1 MQLLQKI
8 TTQYIESEDRIRVS
22 GELAAGQ
29 QVVLWF
35 SQRLMVRLLP
45 ALLQWL
51 EKQVDVDVR
60 PELYQTLA
68 QAAAV
73 RAMEPQAPVEAEPAS
88 QSWLVQAVD
97 ITPVESALL
106 LVFRSAATDQ
116 HSTALQLQARPLRQW
131 LNGLVEQ
138 FQKAQ
143 WPLTA
148 WPQWLLE
155 SRQSPSGLKATT
167 ILH

>member
-8 TTQYIESEDRIRVS
+8 TTQYIESEDRIRIS
-22 GELAAGQ
+22 GELVEGQ
-29 QVVLWF
+29 QVVMWF

-51 EKQVDVDVR
+51 EKQTDIDVR
-60 PELYQTLA
+60 PDLYQSLA

-73 RAMEPQAPVEAEPAS
+73 RAMEPQAPVEVEPSS

-97 ITPVESALL
+97 ITPVEGALL
-106 LVFRSAATDQ
+106 LVFRSAEVNRS
-116 HSTALQLQARPLRQW
+116 HSALQLQARPLRQW

-138 FQKAQ
+138 FQRAQ

-155 SRQSPSGLKATT
+155 SRQSPAGLKPTT

>member
-22 GELAAGQ
+22 GELAEGQ
-29 QVVLWF
+29 HIVLWF

-51 EKQVDVDVR
+51 EKQADMDVR
-60 PELYQTLA
+60 PDLYQSLA

-73 RAMEPQAPVEAEPAS
+73 RALEPQAPVQAEQAS
-88 QSWLVQAVD
+88 QRWLVQAVD
-97 ITPVESALL
+97 ITPVDSALL
-106 LVFRSAATDQ
+106 LVFRSAASDP

-138 FQKAQ
+138 FQKAD

-155 SRQSPSGLKATT
+155 SRQTAQGLQPRT